1 MSDAFAGA
9 VDSASAP
16 ATSAATITPHD
27 SNALPNIPKAIYV
40 GGSGDIAMR
49 GVNGVADQ
57 LWKSV
62 PAGSILPFRAAY
74 VRATGTTATGL
85 LALY

>member
-16 ATSAATITPHD
+16 ATRTASITPHD
-27 SNALPNIPKAIYV
+27 SNALPDIPKAIYV
-40 GGSGDIAMR
+40 GGAGDIAMR
-49 GVNGVADQ
+49 GMNGGSDQ
-57 LWKSV
+57 IWKNV
-62 PAGSILPFRAAY
+62 PAGSILPFRASH
-74 VRATGTTATGL
+74 VRATGTTATLL